1 LLGINEKNG
10 QIIDRSGKPRKLSDF
25 QNAIGAILST
35 LLVMQPQR
43 LLHLFAGVKFPVSV
57 WWEHPTQAIPL
68 RFVNKQNWTFFNST
82 FGPIPGIEMGKFL
95 QSKGFGQVVYISPYH
110 DSSWSVDRLE
120 GLRASG
126 ISVTA
131 LTDEEFASPWDYKQ
145 IARSK
150 VAKFS
155 VEVYARELVKKKIFS
170 LVARNKA
177 SEQQPLV
184 CVNDEVASVLIELAE
199 EGKLHISKQIFG
211 FDNSAESYLLRL
223 PSYEFNT
230 QALVDHMFYSIEN
243 PDAFTGTKK
252 VQQILGSV
260 IEK

>member
-1 LLGINEKNG
+1 
-10 QIIDRSGKPRKLSDF
+10 
-25 QNAIGAILST
+25 
-35 LLVMQPQR
+35 M
-43 LLHLFAGVKFPVSV
+43 
-57 WWEHPTQAIPL
+57 
-68 RFVNKQNWTFFNST
+68 
-82 FGPIPGIEMGKFL
+82 
-95 QSKGFGQVVYISPYH
+95 
-110 DSSWSVDRLE
+110 
-120 GLRASG
+120 
-126 ISVTA
+126 
-131 LTDEEFASPWDYKQ
+131 
-145 IARSK
+145 
-150 VAKFS
+150 
-155 VEVYARELVKKKIFS
+155 KKKIFS